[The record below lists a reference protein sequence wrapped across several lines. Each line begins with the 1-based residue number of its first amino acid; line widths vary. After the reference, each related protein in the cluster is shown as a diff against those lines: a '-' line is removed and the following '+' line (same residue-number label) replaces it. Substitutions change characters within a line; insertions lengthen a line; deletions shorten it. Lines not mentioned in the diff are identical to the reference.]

1 MRASGAPKTDEVQG
15 SVGGP
20 TELAGKLAAE
30 DATHSD
36 RIFQLLVQ
44 SVKDYAIF
52 LLDPEGRVSSWNAGA
67 ERIKGYSIDDI
78 LGQHFSIFY
87 PPDAI
92 AARKPYQELKIA
104 IREGRFEEEGWRI
117 RKDGSRFWAS
127 VTITPLY
134 RDGILQGF
142 AKVTR
147 DLSEHK
153 ATEMRLRASEEKS
166 RLLVSGI
173 KDYAIFMLDPD
184 GHVVTWN
191 AGAQAIN
198 GYAADEILGKH
209 FSVFYPKEAKTD
221 DRPARELQIAT
232 AQGSFVNETW
242 GVRKDGSRFWASI
255 VLTAL
260 RDGSGHL
267 YGFSKVT
274 HDMSERR
281 KRDEQI
287 EKLNTELRS
296 KIDQLDESRR
306 AVELHSVELQKLSAE
321 LLRVQDEER
330 RRVARELHDEL
341 GQELAGLKMLL
352 EARSDKPLEKNA
364 RSEAV
369 ALAERAIQS
378 VRNLSYLLHPPLLD
392 EAGLFAAL
400 RWYVDGLAQRSGIKI
415 DLETAGLGFQ
425 RLPIEIET
433 TVFRIVQESLTNVY
447 RHSGS
452 NQARVEIEKHS
463 DSIVVRVRDYGKGLP
478 AHVAKGLSK
487 SFGVGIGG
495 MRERV
500 KQFGGTL
507 IISQAEPGAQVE
519 ATIPLLEKEQ
529 AA

>member
-1 MRASGAPKTDEVQG
+1 LQD
-15 SVGGP
+15 SVEGP
-20 TELAGKLAAE
+20 TELVRELAAE
-30 DATHSD
+30 DARHSD

-52 LLDPEGRVSSWNAGA
+52 LLDPEGRVSSWNDGA
-67 ERIKGYSIDDI
+67 ERIKGYSIDEI

-87 PPDAI
+87 PSDAI
-92 AARKPYQELKIA
+92 AARKPHQELKIA
-104 IREGRFEEEGWRI
+104 VREGRFEEEGWRI

-153 ATEMRLRASEEKS
+153 ATEMRLRASEEKY
-166 RLLVSGI
+166 RQLVSGV
-173 KDYAIFMLDPD
+173 KDHAIFMLDPD

-191 AGAQAIN
+191 EGSQAIN
-198 GYAADEILGKH
+198 GYAADEIIGKH
-209 FSVFYPKEAKTD
+209 FSVFYPEEENKDNA
-221 DRPARELQIAT
+221 PARDLKIAA

-242 GVRKDGSRFWASI
+242 RVRKDGSRFWASI

-260 RDGSGHL
+260 REGSGHL
-267 YGFSKVT
+267 YGFSKVIR
-274 HDMSERR
+274 DMTER
-281 KRDEQI
+281 KQRDVQI
-287 EKLNTELRS
+287 QQLNEELRS
-296 KIDQLDESRR
+296 KIVQLDESRR
-306 AVELHSVELQKLSAE
+306 VVESHSLGLQKLSAE

-341 GQELAGLKMLL
+341 GQELAGLKMIL
-352 EARSDKPLEKNA
+352 EARSDKPLEENA

-369 ALAERAIQS
+369 GLAERSIQT

-392 EAGLFAAL
+392 EAGLLAAL
-400 RWYVDGLAQRSGIKI
+400 RWYVDGLTKRSGIKV
-415 DLETAGLGFQ
+415 DLIITGLGLQ
-425 RLPIEIET
+425 RLPLEIEI

-447 RHSGS
+447 RHSDS
-452 NQARVEIEKHS
+452 QKARVEIEKHA

-478 AHVAKGLSK
+478 AHMARGLSR

-507 IISQAEPGAQVE
+507 VISQAEPGAQVE
-519 ATIPLLEKEQ
+519 ATIPLLEKKQ

>member
-1 MRASGAPKTDEVQG
+1 M
-15 SVGGP
+15 
-20 TELAGKLAAE
+20 
-30 DATHSD
+30 
-36 RIFQLLVQ
+36 
-44 SVKDYAIF
+44 
-52 LLDPEGRVSSWNAGA
+52 
-67 ERIKGYSIDDI
+67 
-78 LGQHFSIFY
+78 
-87 PPDAI
+87 
-92 AARKPYQELKIA
+92 
-104 IREGRFEEEGWRI
+104 
-117 RKDGSRFWAS
+117 
-127 VTITPLY
+127 
-134 RDGILQGF
+134 
-142 AKVTR
+142 
-147 DLSEHK
+147 
-153 ATEMRLRASEEKS
+153 
-166 RLLVSGI
+166 
-173 KDYAIFMLDPD
+173 
-184 GHVVTWN
+184 
-191 AGAQAIN
+191 
-198 GYAADEILGKH
+198 
-209 FSVFYPKEAKTD
+209 
-221 DRPARELQIAT
+221 
-232 AQGSFVNETW
+232 
-242 GVRKDGSRFWASI
+242 
-255 VLTAL
+255 
-260 RDGSGHL
+260 
-267 YGFSKVT
+267 
-274 HDMSERR
+274 
-281 KRDEQI
+281 
-287 EKLNTELRS
+287 
-296 KIDQLDESRR
+296 
-306 AVELHSVELQKLSAE
+306 
-321 LLRVQDEER
+321 
-330 RRVARELHDEL
+330 ARELHDEL

>member
-1 MRASGAPKTDEVQG
+1 MGASGTPKTDELQDAVE
-15 SVGGP
+15 GP
-20 TELAGKLAAE
+20 TELMRKLAAE
-30 DATHSD
+30 DARHSD

-44 SVKDYAIF
+44 SVRDYAIF

-67 ERIKGYSIDDI
+67 ERIKGYSTDDI

-87 PPDAI
+87 PRDAI
-92 AARKPYQELKIA
+92 SARKPHQELKIA
-104 IREGRFEEEGWRI
+104 VREGRFEEEGWRI

-147 DLSEHK
+147 DLSERK
-153 ATEMRLRASEEKS
+153 ATEMRLRASEEKY
-166 RLLVSGI
+166 RLLVSGV

-184 GHVVTWN
+184 GQVVTWN
-191 AGAQAIN
+191 EGAQAIN
-198 GYAADEILGKH
+198 GYAADEIIGKH
-209 FSVFYPKEAKTD
+209 FSVFYPEEENTD
-221 DRPARELQIAT
+221 NGPARELEIAT

-242 GVRKDGSRFWASI
+242 RVRKDGSRFWASI

-287 EKLNTELRS
+287 EKLNAELRS
-296 KIDQLDESRR
+296 KIVQLDESRR
-306 AVELHSVELQKLSAE
+306 AVELHSLELQKLSAE

-352 EARSDKPLEKNA
+352 EAKGDKPLEESA

-369 ALAERAIQS
+369 TLAERSIQT

-400 RWYVDGLAQRSGIKI
+400 RWYVDGLTKRSGIQV
-415 DLETAGLGFQ
+415 DLEIAGLGLQ
-425 RLPIEIET
+425 RLPIEIEI

-447 RHSGS
+447 RHADS
-452 NQARVEIEKHS
+452 QKARVEIEKHV

-478 AHVAKGLSK
+478 AHVARGLSR

-507 IISQAEPGAQVE
+507 VISQAEPGAQVE
-519 ATIPLLEKEQ
+519 ATIPLLDKKQ
-529 AA
+529 VA